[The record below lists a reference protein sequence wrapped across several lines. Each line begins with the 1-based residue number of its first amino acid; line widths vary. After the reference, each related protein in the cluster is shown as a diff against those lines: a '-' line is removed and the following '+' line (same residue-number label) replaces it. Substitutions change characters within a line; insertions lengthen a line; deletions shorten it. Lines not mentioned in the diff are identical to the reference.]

1 MSNDQPENY
10 ARVEQGNDVFYSIYS
25 KYDGEIVHVSPDQL
39 QELSSWLAEHSEVI
53 GQDVE
58 RRNSGGAS

>member
-1 MSNDQPENY
+1 MPNNQPENY

-53 GQDVE
+53 SHDIQ
-58 RRNSGGAS
+58 RRNSEGAS